1 MKKALL
7 FWGVLTL
14 TILVSTAFSVEQG
27 KRPLV
32 YHAKFEGAIGPVSAK
47 YLTEAIRQAEDAK
60 ADCLIIEMDTPG
72 GLDESMREII
82 KAILSSEVPVV
93 VYVSPTGSR
102 AASAGVFITLA
113 AHVAAMAPS
122 TNIGAA
128 HPVAFG
134 GGKIDSTMGEK
145 VANDAAA
152 YIRTL
157 AEKRGRNAD
166 WAEQAVRQ
174 SVSLTEKQALEEKVI
189 DLIAPSLPALL
200 DSLNGRMVQMPSGER
215 TLNTRDAEVR
225 EVPMGIRFRILLTI
239 SNPNIAYFLLMI
251 GMLGLY
257 FEFSHPG
264 AILPGVVGA
273 ICLILFLFSLQTL
286 SLNVAG
292 LLLIVLATVLFI
304 VDIKAPTHGVLTTG
318 GIISMILGSVMLF
331 NAPEPALRVSWGA
344 IIPTVLVVTA
354 FFVFVLAKALGAQ
367 TRRAATGKPAL
378 IGEIGEARTR
388 IDKQGTVFVSGEHWN
403 AVSDAVIEP
412 GEKVR
417 VLSVDRRV
425 LKVEKA

>member
-1 MKKALL
+1 M
-7 FWGVLTL
+7 
-14 TILVSTAFSVEQG
+14 
-27 KRPLV
+27 
-32 YHAKFEGAIGPVSAK
+32 
-47 YLTEAIRQAEDAK
+47 
-60 ADCLIIEMDTPG
+60 
-72 GLDESMREII
+72 
-82 KAILSSEVPVV
+82 
-93 VYVSPTGSR
+93 
-102 AASAGVFITLA
+102 
-113 AHVAAMAPS
+113 
-122 TNIGAA
+122 
-128 HPVAFG
+128 
-134 GGKIDSTMGEK
+134 
-145 VANDAAA
+145 
-152 YIRTL
+152 
-157 AEKRGRNAD
+157 
-166 WAEQAVRQ
+166 RQ

-200 DSLNGRMVQMPSGER
+200 DSLNGRKVQMPSGDR
-215 TLNTRDAEVR
+215 TLNTKDAEVR
-225 EVPMGIRFRILLTI
+225 DIPMGIRYRILLAV

-264 AILPGVVGA
+264 AVLPGVVGA

-318 GIISMILGSVMLF
+318 GIIAMILGSVMLF

-354 FFVFVLAKALGAQ
+354 FFVFVLAKALRAQ
-367 TRRAATGKPAL
+367 TRRAATGKSAL
-378 IGEIGEARTR
+378 IGEIGEARSR
-388 IDKQGTVFVSGEHWN
+388 IDKEGTVFLSGEHWN
-403 AVSDAVIEP
+403 AVSDTPIEP

-417 VLSVDRRV
+417 VLSVDRRI

>member
-1 MKKALL
+1 MKRIFFLWGLIALL
-7 FWGVLTL
+7 
-14 TILVSTAFSVEQG
+14 ILPSLAEQAR
-27 KRPLV
+27 RPLC
-32 YHAKFEGAIGPVSAK
+32 YHARFEGAIGPISAK
-47 YLTEAIRQAEDAK
+47 YLTESIRQAEGSGAE
-60 ADCLIIEMDTPG
+60 CLIIELDTPG

-82 KAILSSEVPVV
+82 KVILSSEVPIVV
-93 VYVSPTGSR
+93 FVSPKGSR
-102 AASAGVFITLA
+102 AASAGAFITLA

-152 YIRTL
+152 YIRTI

-174 SVSLTEKQALEEKVI
+174 SVSLTETQALEEKVV
-189 DLIAPSLPALL
+189 DLIAPSFLTLM
-200 DSLNGRMVQMPSGER
+200 DSLDGRKVQMPSGER
-215 TLNTRDAEVR
+215 TLSTKNAEVQDI
-225 EVPMGIRFRILLTI
+225 PMGIRYRILLAV

-292 LLLIVLATVLFI
+292 LLLIILATVLFI

-331 NAPEPALRVSWGA
+331 NAPEPALRVSWSA
-344 IIPTVLVVTA
+344 IIPTVLVVSA
-354 FFVFVLAKALGAQ
+354 FFIFVLAKGLRAQ
-367 TRRAATGKPAL
+367 TRKPTTGKPGL
-378 IGEIGEARTR
+378 VGEIGEARTR
-388 IDKQGTVFVSGEHWN
+388 IGAEGMVFVSGEHWR
-403 AVSDAVIEP
+403 AASDSPIEA

-417 VLSVDRRV
+417 VLSVDRLV

>member
-1 MKKALL
+1 MKRVFFLWGLIALL
-7 FWGVLTL
+7 
-14 TILVSTAFSVEQG
+14 ILPSLAEQAG
-27 KRPLV
+27 RPLC
-32 YHAKFEGAIGPVSAK
+32 YRARFEGAIGPISAK
-47 YLTEAIRQAEDAK
+47 YLTESIRQAEDSGAE
-60 ADCLIIEMDTPG
+60 CLIIELDTPG

-82 KAILSSEVPVV
+82 KVILSSEVPIVV
-93 VYVSPTGSR
+93 FVSPKGSR
-102 AASAGVFITLA
+102 AASAGAFITLA

-152 YIRTL
+152 YIRTI

-174 SVSLTEKQALEEKVI
+174 SVSLTETQALEEKVV
-189 DLIAPSLPALL
+189 DLIAPSFLALM
-200 DSLNGRMVQMPSGER
+200 DSLDGRKVQMPSGER
-215 TLNTRDAEVR
+215 TLSTKNAEVQDI
-225 EVPMGIRFRILLTI
+225 PMGIRYRLLLAV

-292 LLLIVLATVLFI
+292 LLLIILATVLFI

-344 IIPTVLVVTA
+344 IIPTVLVIAA
-354 FFVFVLAKALGAQ
+354 FFIFVLAKGLRAQ
-367 TRRAATGKPAL
+367 TRKPTTGKPGMV
-378 IGEIGEARTR
+378 GEIGEARTR
-388 IDKQGTVFVSGEHWN
+388 IGAEGTVFVSGEHWR
-403 AVSDAVIEP
+403 AASDSPIEA

-417 VLSVDRRV
+417 VLSVDRLV
-425 LKVEKA
+425 LKVEKV

>member
-1 MKKALL
+1 MRRIIL
-7 FWGVLTL
+7 FWGLLFPLSVTSLAE
-14 TILVSTAFSVEQG
+14 TAG
-27 KRPLV
+27 RPLV
-32 YHAKFEGAIGPVSAK
+32 YHARFEGAIGPISAK
-47 YLTEAIRQAEDAK
+47 YLTRSIRQAEDSK
-60 ADCLIIEMDTPG
+60 AECLIIEMDTPG

-82 KAILSSEVPVV
+82 KVMLASEVPIV
-93 VYVSPTGSR
+93 VYVSPRGSR
-102 AASAGVFITLA
+102 AASAGAFITLA

-134 GGKIDSTMGEK
+134 GAKIDSTMGEK

-152 YIRTL
+152 YIRTI

-174 SVSLTEKQALEEKVI
+174 SVSLTETEALEEKVI
-189 DLIAPSLPALL
+189 DLIAPSVPALL
-200 DSLNGRMVQMPSGER
+200 DSLDGRKVQMPSGER
-215 TLNTRDAEVR
+215 SLSTKGAEIQDL
-225 EVPMGIRFRILLTI
+225 PLGIRYRILLTI

-292 LLLIVLATVLFI
+292 LLLILLATVLFL

-331 NAPEPALRVSWGA
+331 NAPEPALRVSWGV
-344 IIPTVLVVTA
+344 IIPTVLVFTA
-354 FFVFVLAKALGAQ
+354 FFVFVLAKGLRAQ
-367 TRRAATGKPAL
+367 TRKPATGKSGL
-378 IGEIGEARTR
+378 VGEVGEARTR
-388 IDKQGTVFVSGEHWN
+388 IDKEGTVFVSGEHWK
-403 AVSDAVIEP
+403 ATSEVSIEL

-417 VLSVDRRV
+417 VLAVDRLI

>member
-1 MKKALL
+1 
-7 FWGVLTL
+7 
-14 TILVSTAFSVEQG
+14 
-27 KRPLV
+27 
-32 YHAKFEGAIGPVSAK
+32 
-47 YLTEAIRQAEDAK
+47 
-60 ADCLIIEMDTPG
+60 
-72 GLDESMREII
+72 MRVII
-82 KAILSSEVPVV
+82 KDMLSSEVPVV
-93 VYVSPTGSR
+93 VYVSPRGSR
-102 AASAGVFITLA
+102 AASAGAFITLA
-113 AHVAAMAPS
+113 AQVAAMAPS

-134 GGKIDSTMGEK
+134 GAKIDSTMGEK

-152 YIRTL
+152 YIRTI

-174 SVSLTEKQALEEKVI
+174 SVSLTETEALEEKVI
-189 DLIAPSLPALL
+189 DLIASNFTALL
-200 DSLNGRMVQMPSGER
+200 DSLDGRKVQIPSGER
-215 TLNTRDAEVR
+215 TLATKGAEVQ
-225 EVPMGIRFRILLTI
+225 ELPLGIRYRFLLAV

-292 LLLIVLATVLFI
+292 LLLIILATVLFI

-318 GIISMILGSVMLF
+318 GIVAMILGSVMLF
-331 NAPEPALRVSWGA
+331 NAPEPALRVSWEV
-344 IIPTVLVVTA
+344 IIPTVAVITA
-354 FFVFVLAKALGAQ
+354 FFVFVLAKGLRAQ
-367 TRRAATGKPAL
+367 VRKPTTGKPGL
-378 IGEIGEARTR
+378 VGEIGEARTR
-388 IDKQGTVFVSGEHWN
+388 IEKEGTVFVSGEHWR
-403 AVSDAVIEP
+403 AASDSPIEV

-417 VLSVDRRV
+417 ILSVDRLV